1 MMDTQIVTTPP
12 SPLTTF
18 NSDLIPT
25 LFTEAGDQAS
35 YRFIEYFTARIR
47 NPNTR
52 QAYFR
57 AVDRFSDWCDL
68 HGLELTQL
76 NPVQVAGYIE
86 ALQEELGVTSVK
98 QHLSAIRMLFDYLV
112 TGHIIPFNP
121 AKPVQAPR
129 YSADEGKTPV
139 LSAKETRMLLDSIDI
154 SNVWGLRNRAL
165 IAVLVFSCARVGA
178 VVGMKLE
185 DYFPEGKEWKLR
197 LHEKRGK
204 LHVVPAHHQVI
215 EYLDTYIDATGIGA
229 AKKKPLFRQF
239 TRARILTDEAMTRLS
254 ATQMIKRY
262 AKKAEL
268 PESICCH
275 TFRGTGITIALE
287 NGSTLEEAQRLANH
301 ADIRTTML
309 YDRRDKTVK
318 RGVVERIV
326 I

>member
-1 MMDTQIVTTPP
+1 MDTQLIPTSVT
-12 SPLTTF
+12 PLQPIDTT
-18 NSDLIPT
+18 LVPT
-25 LFTEAGDQAS
+25 LFTGAGEQAS
-35 YRFIEYFTARIR
+35 YRFVEYFTARIR

-57 AVDRFSDWCDL
+57 AVNRFSQWCALRNLDL
-68 HGLELTQL
+68 TKL
-76 NPVQVAGYIE
+76 NPVVIAGYIE
-86 ALQEELGVTSVK
+86 ELQQELGVTSVK

-112 TGHIIPFNP
+112 TGQVVPFNP
-121 AKPVQAPR
+121 AQAVQAPR
-129 YSADEGKTPV
+129 YSASEGKTPI
-139 LSAKETRMLLDSIDI
+139 LSAQETRILLDSIDVT
-154 SNVWGLRNRAL
+154 NVWGLRNRAL
-165 IAVLVFSCARVGA
+165 IAVLVFSCARVSA

-185 DYFPEGKEWKLR
+185 DYFAEGKEWKLR

-215 EYLDTYIDATGIGA
+215 EYLDEYIAAVGLQGA
-229 AKKKPLFRQF
+229 PKKPLFRQF
-239 TRARILTDEAMTRLS
+239 TRGRVLTDEPMTRH
-254 ATQMIKRY
+254 AAVQMVKRY
-262 AKKAEL
+262 ARLAEL

>member
-1 MMDTQIVTTPP
+1 METQLTTPAP
-12 SPLTTF
+12 SPLQLVDAT
-18 NSDLIPT
+18 LVPT
-25 LFTEAGDQAS
+25 LFTGAGEQAS

-47 NPNTR
+47 NPHTR

-57 AVDRFSDWCDL
+57 AVSRFSQWCTL
-68 HGLELTQL
+68 HNLELTTL
-76 NPVQVAGYIE
+76 NPVVIAGYIE
-86 ALQEELGVTSVK
+86 ELQQELGVTSVK

-112 TGHIIPFNP
+112 TGQVVPFNP
-121 AKPVQAPR
+121 AQAVQAPR
-129 YSADEGKTPV
+129 YSASEGKTPI
-139 LSAKETRMLLDSIDI
+139 LSAAETRLLLESIDT
-154 SNVWGLRNRAL
+154 SQVWGLRNRAL
-165 IAVLVFSCARVGA
+165 IGVLVFSCARVSA
-178 VVGMKLE
+178 VVGMTLA

-204 LHVVPAHHQVI
+204 LHVVPAHHMVI
-215 EYLDTYIDATGIGA
+215 EYLDAYIAAAGISA
-229 AKKKPLFRQF
+229 EKKKPLFRRF
-239 TRARILTDEAMTRLS
+239 TRGRELTDEAMTRH
-254 ATQMIKRY
+254 AAVQMVKRY
-262 AKKAEL
+262 AEKVGL
-268 PESICCH
+268 PDICCH

>member
-1 MMDTQIVTTPP
+1 MDTQLTSTPAT
-12 SPLTTF
+12 PLQPFENT
-18 NSDLIPT
+18 LVPI
-25 LFTEAGDQAS
+25 LFTGAGEQAS

-57 AVDRFSDWCDL
+57 AVNRFSQWCAL
-68 HGLELTQL
+68 RNLELTKL
-76 NPVQVAGYIE
+76 NPVVIAGYIE
-86 ALQEELGVTSVK
+86 ELQQELGVTSVK

-112 TGHIIPFNP
+112 TGHIVPFNP
-121 AKPVQAPR
+121 AQAVQAPR
-129 YSADEGKTPV
+129 YSATEGKTPI
-139 LSAKETRMLLDSIDI
+139 LSAQETRQLLDSIDVT
-154 SNVWGLRNRAL
+154 NVWGLRNRGL
-165 IAVLVFSCARVGA
+165 IAVLVFSCARVSA

-185 DYFPEGKEWKLR
+185 DYFAEGKEWKLR

-215 EYLDTYIDATGIGA
+215 DYLDEYIAAAGIQGA
-229 AKKKPLFRQF
+229 PKKPLFRQF
-239 TRARILTDEAMTRLS
+239 TQGRVLTEAPMTRH
-254 ATQMIKRY
+254 AAVQMVKRY
-262 AKKAEL
+262 ARQAEL

-318 RGVVERIV
+318 RGVIERI
-326 I
+326 II

>member
-1 MMDTQIVTTPP
+1 M
-12 SPLTTF
+12 
-18 NSDLIPT
+18 PT
-25 LFTEAGDQAS
+25 LFTGAGEKAS

-47 NPNTR
+47 NTNTR

-57 AVDRFSDWCDL
+57 AVNRFSQWCAL
-68 HGLELTQL
+68 RQLELTKL
-76 NPVQVAGYIE
+76 NPVVIAGYME
-86 ALQEELGVTSVK
+86 ELGEELGVTSVK

-112 TGHIIPFNP
+112 TGQIVPFNP
-121 AKPVQAPR
+121 AQAVQAPR
-129 YSADEGKTPV
+129 YSASEGKTPI
-139 LSAKETRMLLDSIDI
+139 LNPQETRLLLDSIDI
-154 SNVWGLRNRAL
+154 SQVWGLRNRAL
-165 IAVLVFSCARVGA
+165 IGVLVFSCARVSA
-178 VVGMKLE
+178 VVGMTLA

-204 LHVVPAHHQVI
+204 LHVVPAHHLVI
-215 EYLDTYIDATGIGA
+215 DYLDAYITATGIGA
-229 AKKKPLFRQF
+229 EKKKPLFRRF
-239 TRARILTDEAMTRLS
+239 TRGRALTDEPMSRHA
-254 ATQMIKRY
+254 ATQMVKRY
-262 AKKAEL
+262 AEKVGL
-268 PESICCH
+268 PDICCH

>member
-1 MMDTQIVTTPP
+1 MDTHLIPAPATP
-12 SPLTTF
+12 LHAYDNTF
-18 NSDLIPT
+18 VPT
-25 LFTEAGDQAS
+25 LFTGAGEQAS

-57 AVDRFSDWCDL
+57 AVNRFSQWCAL
-68 HGLELTQL
+68 HNLELVKL
-76 NPVQVAGYIE
+76 NPVVIAGYIE
-86 ALQEELGVTSVK
+86 ALGEELGVTSVK

-112 TGHIIPFNP
+112 TGHIVPFNP
-121 AKPVQAPR
+121 AQAVQAPR
-129 YSADEGKTPV
+129 YSATEGKTPI
-139 LSAKETRMLLDSIDI
+139 LSAPETRQLLDSIDI

-165 IAVLVFSCARVGA
+165 IGVLVFSCARVSA

-215 EYLDTYIDATGIGA
+215 EYLDAYIAAAGIGA
-229 AKKKPLFRQF
+229 EKKKPIFRQF
-239 TRARILTDEAMTRLS
+239 TRGRVLTDEPMSRHA
-254 ATQMIKRY
+254 AVQMVKRY
-262 AKKAEL
+262 ARQAGL
-268 PESICCH
+268 SESICCH

>member
-1 MMDTQIVTTPP
+1 MTELTTTTP
-12 SPLTTF
+12 SPLQTVDAT
-18 NSDLIPT
+18 LVPT
-25 LFTEAGDQAS
+25 LFTGAGENAS

-47 NPNTR
+47 NPHTR

-57 AVDRFSDWCDL
+57 AVNRFSQWCTL
-68 HGLELTQL
+68 RNLELTTL
-76 NPVQVAGYIE
+76 NPVVIAGYIE
-86 ALQEELGVTSVK
+86 ELGQELGVTSVK

-112 TGHIIPFNP
+112 TGQVVAFNP
-121 AKPVQAPR
+121 AQAVQAPR
-129 YSADEGKTPV
+129 YSATEGKTPI
-139 LSAKETRMLLDSIDI
+139 LSAGETRQLLDSIDV
-154 SNVWGLRNRAL
+154 SQVWGLRNRAL
-165 IAVLVFSCARVGA
+165 IGVLVFSCARVSA

-185 DYFPEGKEWKLR
+185 DYFQEGKEWKLR

-215 EYLDTYIDATGIGA
+215 AYLDEYIAAAGFQGA
-229 AKKKPLFRQF
+229 AKKPLFRSF
-239 TRARILTDEAMTRLS
+239 TRGRELTDEAMTRH
-254 ATQMIKRY
+254 AAVQMVKRY
-262 AKKAEL
+262 ARQAGL

-287 NGSTLEEAQRLANH
+287 HGATLEEAQRLANH

>member
-1 MMDTQIVTTPP
+1 MTALIPTTP
-12 SPLTTF
+12 SPLPTVD
-18 NSDLIPT
+18 SALVPT
-25 LFTEAGDQAS
+25 LFTGAGENAS

-57 AVDRFSDWCDL
+57 AVNRFSQWCAL
-68 HGLELTQL
+68 RNLELTRL
-76 NPVQVAGYIE
+76 NPVVIAGYIE
-86 ALQEELGVTSVK
+86 ALGEELGVTSVK

-112 TGHIIPFNP
+112 TGHIVPFNP
-121 AKPVQAPR
+121 AQAVQAPR
-129 YSADEGKTPV
+129 YSATEGKTPI
-139 LSAKETRMLLDSIDI
+139 LSAPETRQLLDSIDI
-154 SNVWGLRNRAL
+154 TNVWGLRNRAL
-165 IAVLVFSCARVGA
+165 MGVLVFSCARVSA
-178 VVGMKLE
+178 VVGMRLA

-204 LHVVPAHHQVI
+204 LHVVPAHHQVVA
-215 EYLDTYIDATGIGA
+215 YLDAYIAAAGIQGA
-229 AKKKPLFRQF
+229 PKKPLFRAF
-239 TRARILTDEAMTRLS
+239 TRGRDLTEEAMTRH
-254 ATQMIKRY
+254 AAVQMVKRY
-262 AKKAEL
+262 AQQAGL

-301 ADIRTTML
+301 SDIRTTML
-309 YDRRDKTVK
+309 YDRRDKNVK

>member
-1 MMDTQIVTTPP
+1 MDTQLTTTTP
-12 SPLTTF
+12 SPLQTVDAT
-18 NSDLIPT
+18 LVPT
-25 LFTEAGDQAS
+25 LFTGAGEHAS

-57 AVDRFSDWCDL
+57 AVNRFSQWCAVRNLD
-68 HGLELTQL
+68 LTQL
-76 NPVQVAGYIE
+76 NPVVIAGYIE
-86 ALQEELGVTSVK
+86 ELQQALGVTSVK

-112 TGHIIPFNP
+112 TGHIVPFNP
-121 AKPVQAPR
+121 AQAVQAPR
-129 YSADEGKTPV
+129 YSASEGKTPI
-139 LSAKETRMLLDSIDI
+139 LSAQETRQLLDSIDT
-154 SNVWGLRNRAL
+154 SQVWGLRNRAL
-165 IAVLVFSCARVGA
+165 VGVLVFSCARVSA
-178 VVGMKLE
+178 VVGMKLD
-185 DYFPEGKEWKLR
+185 DYFAESKEWKLR

-204 LHVVPAHHQVI
+204 LHVVPAHHLVI
-215 EYLDTYIDATGIGA
+215 EYLDAYIAAAGLQGA
-229 AKKKPLFRQF
+229 PKKPLFRGF
-239 TRARILTDEAMTRLS
+239 TRGRELTDAPMTRH
-254 ATQMIKRY
+254 AAVQMVKRY
-262 AKKAEL
+262 ARQVGL
-268 PESICCH
+268 PASICCH

>member
-1 MMDTQIVTTPP
+1 MDTQLTTTTPT
-12 SPLTTF
+12 PLQAYDNTF
-18 NSDLIPT
+18 VPT
-25 LFTEAGDQAS
+25 LFTGAGDNAS

-57 AVDRFSDWCDL
+57 AVNRFSQWCAL
-68 HGLELTQL
+68 RNLELAKL
-76 NPVQVAGYIE
+76 NPVVIAGYIE
-86 ALQEELGVTSVK
+86 ALGEELGVTSVK

-112 TGHIIPFNP
+112 TGHIVPFNP
-121 AKPVQAPR
+121 AQAVQAPR
-129 YSADEGKTPV
+129 YSATEGKTPI
-139 LSAKETRMLLDSIDI
+139 LSAPETRQLLDAIDI
-154 SNVWGLRNRAL
+154 TNVWGLRNRAL
-165 IAVLVFSCARVGA
+165 IGVLVFSCARVSA

-185 DYFPEGKEWKLR
+185 DYFAEGKEWKLR

-215 EYLDTYIDATGIGA
+215 AYLDAYIAAAGLQGA
-229 AKKKPLFRQF
+229 PKKPLFRGF
-239 TRARILTDEAMTRLS
+239 TRGRVLTAEAMSRH
-254 ATQMIKRY
+254 AAVQMVKRY
-262 AKKAEL
+262 ARQTGL

-301 ADIRTTML
+301 SDIRTTML

>member
-1 MMDTQIVTTPP
+1 MDTQPTTTLAI
-12 SPLTTF
+12 PLPTSATT
-18 NSDLIPT
+18 LVPT
-25 LFTEAGDQAS
+25 LFTGAGEQAS

-57 AVDRFSDWCDL
+57 AVNRFSQWCALRNLDL
-68 HGLELTQL
+68 TKL
-76 NPVQVAGYIE
+76 NPVVIASYIE
-86 ALQEELGVTSVK
+86 ELQQELGVTSVK

-112 TGHIIPFNP
+112 TGHIVPFNP
-121 AKPVQAPR
+121 AQAVQAPR
-129 YSADEGKTPV
+129 YSASEGKTPI
-139 LSAKETRMLLDSIDI
+139 LSAQETRLLLDSIDVT
-154 SNVWGLRNRAL
+154 NVWGLRNRAL
-165 IAVLVFSCARVGA
+165 IGVLVFSCARVSA

-185 DYFPEGKEWKLR
+185 DYFQEGKEWKLR

-215 EYLDTYIDATGIGA
+215 DYLDEYIVAAGLQGA
-229 AKKKPLFRQF
+229 PKLPLFRQF
-239 TRARILTDEAMTRLS
+239 TRGRALTDEPMTRH
-254 ATQMIKRY
+254 AAVQMVKRY
-262 AKKAEL
+262 AQQAGL